1 MGELGQ
7 MLVLNSMKSLLCI
20 IQYSYVSLLT
30 SLMTIL
36 IFDFQADATFSKH
49 SSSVLKQAELCIRYE
64 DLFLYTL

>member
-20 IQYSYVSLLT
+20 IQYSYVSLLN

-36 IFDFQADATFSKH
+36 IFDFQADATFS
-49 SSSVLKQAELCIRYE
+49 
-64 DLFLYTL
+64 